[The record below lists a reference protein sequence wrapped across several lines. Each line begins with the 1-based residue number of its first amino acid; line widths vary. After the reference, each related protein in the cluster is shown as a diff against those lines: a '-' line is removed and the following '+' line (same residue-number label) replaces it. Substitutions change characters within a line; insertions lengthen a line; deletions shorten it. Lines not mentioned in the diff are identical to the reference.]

1 MPVPQAPEPTQS
13 IRGAP
18 LQKGC
23 GSPCNVNKDRR
34 SSRFRGPSW
43 LKARTNWVRWRLSA
57 MLKAR
62 YVVDFSNH
70 ASSLAYCQKL
80 YREQHNENTSCWLN
94 KFLAFLVES
103 GRHVS
108 AHWFNAVLK
117 PLAQLLAC
125 CEGSLREMPVMRKR
139 GLPDLHSTTD
149 RPTSAPVLLQSHQ
162 DLGYPLVYCRDCARR
177 FEMFGAMLRVRVSS
191 NPETNS
197 HFRKIY
203 SDCAR
208 DRLTYTTHPP
218 ATTLFHRRSKG

>member
-1 MPVPQAPEPTQS
+1 LRLFDAVALL
-13 IRGAP
+13 GA
-18 LQKGC
+18 
-23 GSPCNVNKDRR
+23 
-34 SSRFRGPSW
+34 SW
-43 LKARTNWVRWRLSA
+43 R
-57 MLKAR
+57 
-62 YVVDFSNH
+62 FSNH

-80 YREQHNENTSCWLN
+80 YREQHNENTSCLN

-149 RPTSAPVLLQSHQ
+149 RPTLAPVLLQSHQ
-162 DLGYPLVYCRDCARR
+162 GLGYPLVYCRDCARR
-177 FEMFGAMLRVRVSS
+177 FEMFGAMLRVRVTS

-208 DRLTYTTHPP
+208 DRLTYATHPP